1 VRERTR
7 GFAYAVR
14 DLLADRDLLGA
25 GREQLDAVVRFLGE
39 SAEVRDVLETRGV
52 EVATRE
58 AIVRDLLADKVE
70 ELVVELVVYALSHE
84 PAGEVGDAIQE
95 MPAVLASDAV
105 LTEPE
110 EISTTHRSRGYGEAV
125 AAALDEAGRDR
136 LVAELLAVGSFVRG
150 QPELR
155 RVLAG
160 FAGEATT
167 RIEVAED
174 LFAPRLSRQAFLVLR
189 AAVAVTSPRAVAETL
204 EQIVADTIARS
215 HRSLAQVAVARA
227 LPEQLQG
234 QVLATL
240 RDRVGREVVA
250 EWHVD
255 PSLIGGLVAVV
266 GDRVF
271 DVSVVRELKR
281 ARALLVGS

>member
-1 VRERTR
+1 
-7 GFAYAVR
+7 VR
-14 DLLADRDLLGA
+14 DLLADRGQIEA
-25 GREQLDAVVRFLGE
+25 GREQLDAILRFLAE
-39 SAEVRDVLETRGV
+39 SPELRDVLESRGV

-58 AIVRDLLADKVE
+58 AIVRDLLTGKVDG
-70 ELVVELVVYALSHE
+70 LVVELVVCALTHE
-84 PAGEVGDAIQE
+84 LSGEVVEAIQG
-95 MPAVLASDAV
+95 MPAVLSSDSV
-105 LTEPE
+105 LTEPD
-110 EISTTHRSRGYGEAV
+110 EISTIYRARGYGEAV
-125 AAALDEAGRDR
+125 ASALDEAGRDR

-160 FAGEATT
+160 FAGEAST
-167 RIEVAED
+167 RIEVVED
-174 LFAPRLSRQAFLVLR
+174 LFASRLSRPAYLVLR

-204 EQIVADTIARS
+204 EQIVADIIARAQQA
-215 HRSLAQVAVARA
+215 LAQVAVARA
-227 LPEQLQG
+227 LTEELQG
-234 QVLATL
+234 RVLATL
-240 RDRVGREVVA
+240 RARVGRELVA
-250 EWHVD
+250 EWQVD

>member
-1 VRERTR
+1 MRERTR